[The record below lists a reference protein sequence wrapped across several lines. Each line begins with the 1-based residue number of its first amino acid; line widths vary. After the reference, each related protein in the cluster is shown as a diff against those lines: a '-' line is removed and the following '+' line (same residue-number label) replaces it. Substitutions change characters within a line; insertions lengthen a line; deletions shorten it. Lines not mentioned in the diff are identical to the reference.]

1 MKCLLKYQW
10 VKLSRAY
17 LPQGKGLMGYW
28 AKLASRAAFRKG
40 HALYCGYKNE
50 VIPGMWSGG
59 IVGLKSILGLKSRA
73 QALEIMN
80 ELSALGYISYSLDPK
95 TKKLTYQ
102 INDWVVK
109 CSGAECSEG
118 TVYASDGY
126 GFICLPRDITQRL
139 ADSNRKFS
147 ESDAWLDLWCHTV
160 WQDSGNIFSLLA
172 PTVQFERRKA
182 LLTLETMG
190 QRWKWEKTKVWR
202 FFQKYK
208 DVFALYRLPGSYGCL
223 IFNQLYQ
230 TGTEVSLP
238 TLTGESISS
247 VASRTPNVSGS
258 IAGEIADRSLG
269 NYMPQLGNHKLSGTQ
284 ITGGHISTTA
294 TGADGKSSNV
304 ELYNASQFE
313 KPQGPHSVVTAS
325 DGTQWYQMASG
336 EGRNAFYS
344 TPEFTGNAAEAAQVA
359 SVFPGAAE
367 GTSLR
372 TVGEGVLEASSDTGN
387 TTWYWCFPQYK
398 GIFSEGFVVLRSHIA
413 ICLFR
418 TVKEF

>member
-172 PTVQFERRKA
+172 PSVQFERRKA
-182 LLTLETMG
+182 LLT
-190 QRWKWEKTKVWR
+190 
-202 FFQKYK
+202 
-208 DVFALYRLPGSYGCL
+208 
-223 IFNQLYQ
+223 
-230 TGTEVSLP
+230 
-238 TLTGESISS
+238 
-247 VASRTPNVSGS
+247 
-258 IAGEIADRSLG
+258 
-269 NYMPQLGNHKLSGTQ
+269 
-284 ITGGHISTTA
+284 
-294 TGADGKSSNV
+294 
-304 ELYNASQFE
+304 
-313 KPQGPHSVVTAS
+313 
-325 DGTQWYQMASG
+325 
-336 EGRNAFYS
+336 
-344 TPEFTGNAAEAAQVA
+344 
-359 SVFPGAAE
+359 
-367 GTSLR
+367 
-372 TVGEGVLEASSDTGN
+372 
-387 TTWYWCFPQYK
+387 
-398 GIFSEGFVVLRSHIA
+398 
-413 ICLFR
+413 
-418 TVKEF
+418 